1 MKAIQFFAITALGAA
16 LFASCSNE
24 EELATGSY
32 PSDNLIRVTAG
43 VNNDMTRS
51 DEAVTPTSL
60 TQNFSLTVVNNTND
74 KYSYANEIFSPKGT
88 EWSCG
93 KNLLWQNLSTPVE
106 IVALYPAKDAS
117 TFSGVY
123 SKEDKSYGTIT
134 YGVNS
139 DQSTAAEAD
148 DLLIYHNANFVPKN
162 DLKAEKLDIQFNHAF
177 CRVDIEVTIGTEFNA
192 STGLAENPIQ
202 RIRVE
207 GTKTTADISFASAE
221 PFFTV
226 TPSES
231 GDATSIT
238 PTQGDF
244 TPAASATDQAV
255 AKYSCIVIPQTADLK
270 VLLHTSDREFE
281 WTGSQMALV
290 SGKQY
295 TLQLNMK
302 KSATARKFIL
312 RERESEM
319 ITQKETEHEED
330 DKTPLHMGSQPA
342 PGRMQ
347 FGS

>member
-43 VNNDMTRS
+43 VNNDMTRG
-51 DEAVTPTSL
+51 DEATTAL
-60 TQNFSLTVVNNTND
+60 TKNFSLTVVNQTND
-74 KYSYANEIFSPKGT
+74 KYSYANEIFSLNGT

-106 IVALYPAKDAS
+106 IVALYPATDAN

-123 SKEDKSYGTIT
+123 SKENKSYGTIT

-148 DLLIYHNANFVPKN
+148 DLLLYHNANFVPKN
-162 DLKAEKLDIQFNHAF
+162 DLKEEKLDIQFNHAF
-177 CRVDIEVTIGTEFNA
+177 CRVDIEVTIGSEFNA
-192 STGLAENPIQ
+192 STGLAANPIQ
-202 RIRVE
+202 GIRVE
-207 GTKTTADISFASAE
+207 GTKISADIGLASAS
-221 PFFTV
+221 PTI
-226 TPSES
+226 TAK
-231 GDATSIT
+231 GDAASIT
-238 PTQGDF
+238 PTPVTF
-244 TPAASATDQAV
+244 TPAANATEQAV
-255 AKYSCIVIPQTADLK
+255 AKYSCMVIPQTADLN
-270 VLLHTSDREFE
+270 VVLHTSDREYE
-281 WTGSQMALV
+281 WTGSQMALE

-312 RERESEM
+312 REKVKR
-319 ITQKETEHEED
+319 
-330 DKTPLHMGSQPA
+330 
-342 PGRMQ
+342 
-347 FGS
+347 

>member
-1 MKAIQFFAITALGAA
+1 MKAKQFFAITALGAA

-51 DEAVTPTSL
+51 DETVTPTPL
-60 TQNFSLTVVNNTND
+60 AKDFSLTVVNNTNANF
-74 KYSYANEIFSPKGT
+74 SYANEIFSPKGT

-106 IVALYPAKDAS
+106 IVALYPAKDAN

-123 SKEDKSYGTIT
+123 SKESNTIGTIT
-134 YGVNS
+134 YSVS
-139 DQSTAAEAD
+139 PDQNPANDAD
-148 DLLIYHNANFVPKN
+148 DLLLYHKANFKPEK
-162 DLKAEKLDIQFNHAF
+162 DLEDGKLDIQFNHAF

-192 STGLAENPIQ
+192 TDGLAVNPIQ

-231 GDATSIT
+231 EEATSII

-244 TPAASATDQAV
+244 TPAANATAKAV
-255 AKYSCIVIPQTADLK
+255 ARYSCIVIPQTADLK

-281 WTGSQMALV
+281 WTGSQMELV

-312 RERESEM
+312 RER
-319 ITQKETEHEED
+319 K
-330 DKTPLHMGSQPA
+330 
-342 PGRMQ
+342 
-347 FGS
+347 